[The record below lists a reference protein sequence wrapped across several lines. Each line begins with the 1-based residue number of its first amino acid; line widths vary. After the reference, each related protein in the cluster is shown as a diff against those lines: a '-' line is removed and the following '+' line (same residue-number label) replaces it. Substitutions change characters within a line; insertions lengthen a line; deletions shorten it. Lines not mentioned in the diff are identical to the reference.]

1 MSYEIKIKKAV
12 LKNLRKLP
20 TNVQDRFEN
29 LAQVLRLSETA
40 GAHIF
45 QNFSKLGENEY
56 HCHLTYHYIA
66 CWKQEKNTIIIEV
79 YYVGSRENAP
89 Y

>member
-1 MSYEIKIKKAV
+1 MRYEIKVKKAV

-20 TNVQDRFEN
+20 MNVQDRFEN
-29 LAQVLRLSETA
+29 IVQVLRQSGTD

-56 HCHLTYHYIA
+56 HCHLTYHWGLLY
-66 CWKQEKNTIIIEV
+66 NL
-79 YYVGSRENAP
+79 R
-89 Y
+89 

>member
-1 MSYEIKIKKAV
+1 MPYEIKIKKAV

-29 LAQVLRLSETA
+29 LSQVLKLSGTA

-45 QNFSKLGENEY
+45 RILANWVKTN
-56 HCHLTYHYIA
+56 
-66 CWKQEKNTIIIEV
+66 IIVI
-79 YYVGSRENAP
+79 
-89 Y
+89 

>member
-45 QNFSKLGENEY
+45 QNFSKLG
-56 HCHLTYHYIA
+56 
-66 CWKQEKNTIIIEV
+66 
-79 YYVGSRENAP
+79 
-89 Y
+89 